1 MNLVTRMRLLAF
13 WLPVSAILLSSCAT
27 TEAERTSRDANSSAQ
42 QIARSVRSELPKSP
56 NIRGSQQHSDQL
68 SIEQKNGD
76 LLRRSSATWVGSGMI
91 PVNSDDRL
99 PDIFR
104 QTYVMN
110 FGGTASGVPLNQ
122 VAARLTELSGLPVRV
137 SPDVFEVAL
146 TSSSD
151 VQALPLVG
159 VDSGVAPANQ
169 RQSVSLAR
177 PQSLYSVQMKWNGT
191 LTGFLNDL
199 TSRLG
204 LSWEY
209 KDNAILIMRYVTQV
223 YELASFPNG
232 VKYAMDAGATG
243 ARVSEGSNASSSI
256 RISEAGELNGLKSMV
271 SILEKM
277 ISVVPGSNVS
287 VADGTG
293 RLIVRTSKDM
303 QGQVR
308 EFIRQE
314 NANLLKQVHVQI
326 DLYSVLSGK
335 DEQLGF
341 NWDALYRSL
350 SGNLNIDL
358 SSPASLVGDDAGF
371 VRFLVP
377 STGSDTNRRFGNS
390 AAIVQAL
397 SQFGSNVQYRPISL
411 IAMNRQWARKA
422 RLTTTGYLSET
433 KPASSGVL
441 GGASGIPGLTTDSIT
456 TGDQFAIMPYVLENN
471 TVLLKM
477 GISLSDLLGLFE
489 VTTGTGATLQ
499 RVQTPNTSSISDQY
513 TISLQ
518 PGEVMAV
525 TGLSREVKAADTR
538 RLSQGAPL
546 IAGGSDTFS
555 VMEEH
560 FLVFIRAVIL

>member
-1 MNLVTRMRLLAF
+1 MNPLVKSLSIAICSLLS
-13 WLPVSAILLSSCAT
+13 VNLLSSCAT
-27 TEAERTSRDANSSAQ
+27 TETERTARDADASAQ
-42 QIARSVRSELPKSP
+42 QIARSVRSELPRGP

-68 SIEQKNGD
+68 SVEQKNGD
-76 LLRRSSATWVGSGMI
+76 LLRRSSSTWVGSGMI

-99 PDIFR
+99 PDLFR
-104 QTYVMN
+104 QMYVMN
-110 FGGTASGVPLNQ
+110 FGGTSSGVPLAQ
-122 VAARLTELSGLPVRV
+122 VAARLTELSGLPVRI
-137 SPDVFEVAL
+137 SPDVFEIA
-146 TSSSD
+146 SSDSAD

-159 VDSGVAPANQ
+159 AEPGAAPGQ
-169 RQSVSLAR
+169 RQSVSLVR

-209 KDNAILIMRYVTQV
+209 QDNAILIMRYVTQV

-277 ISVVPGSNVS
+277 LSVVPGSSVS

-303 QGQVR
+303 QSQVR

-358 SSPASLVGDDAGF
+358 SSPASLVGDDAGI
-371 VRFLVP
+371 VRFSVP
-377 STGSDTNRRFGNS
+377 SLGSDSNRRFANS

-397 SQFGSNVQYRPISL
+397 SQLGSNVQYRPISL

-433 KPASSGVL
+433 KPAAAGVL

-546 IAGGSDTFS
+546 IAGGSNSFS
-555 VMEEH
+555 LMEEH